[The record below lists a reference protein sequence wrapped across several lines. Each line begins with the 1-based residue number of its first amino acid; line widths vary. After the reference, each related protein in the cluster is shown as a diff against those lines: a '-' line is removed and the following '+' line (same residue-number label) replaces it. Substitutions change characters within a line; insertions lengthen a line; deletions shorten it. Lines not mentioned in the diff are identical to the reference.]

1 MDDGPMD
8 LGRSA
13 MLRSGLFWRLFGVCG
28 VVWLAMIGLLAAV
41 DEPFDGKRPLLWMAA
56 AVAGLAAVLLAIWLA
71 QRIAHPLQ
79 DLTKAA
85 EQVAQ
90 GNFAPK
96 AYATHRDQVGQLAQP
111 FTQMTERLRAQ
122 LAQFDEV

>member
-41 DEPFDGKRPLLWMAA
+41 DEPFGGKRPLLWMAA
-56 AVAGLAAVLLAIWLA
+56 AVAGLAALLLAFWLA

-85 EQVAQ
+85 EQIGQ
-90 GNFAPK
+90 GDFAPHV
-96 AYATHRDQVGQLAQP
+96 YANNVDEVGQLTHA
-111 FTQMTERLRAQ
+111 FHLMT
-122 LAQFDEV
+122 